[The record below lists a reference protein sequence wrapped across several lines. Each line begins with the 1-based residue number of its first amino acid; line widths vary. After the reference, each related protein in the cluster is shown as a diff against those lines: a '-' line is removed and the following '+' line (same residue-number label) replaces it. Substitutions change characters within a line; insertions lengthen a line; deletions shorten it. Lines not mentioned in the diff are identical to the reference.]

1 MEFTRISIKLMPALS
16 LLLEF
21 FLCLN
26 STQSHADD
34 YCKNQ
39 VSLVTMDDFLV
50 LEFNHYRFLLQSH
63 ESCMIEKVSSA
74 ISWLVTLLIY
84 SSKQSM
90 EKYPKTEIFL
100 ILRKIYTLV
109 LPWPAGR

>member
-1 MEFTRISIKLMPALS
+1 MEFTRISIKLMSALS

-26 STQSHADD
+26 STQSHTDD

-50 LEFNHYRFLLQSH
+50 LETITDFFYYLMNH
-63 ESCMIEKVSSA
+63 A
-74 ISWLVTLLIY
+74 
-84 SSKQSM
+84 
-90 EKYPKTEIFL
+90 
-100 ILRKIYTLV
+100 
-109 LPWPAGR
+109 

>member
-1 MEFTRISIKLMPALS
+1 MEFTRISIKLMSALS

-26 STQSHADD
+26 STHADD

-50 LEFNHYRFLLQSH
+50 LET
-63 ESCMIEKVSSA
+63 I
-74 ISWLVTLLIY
+74 
-84 SSKQSM
+84 
-90 EKYPKTEIFL
+90 TEISST
-100 ILRKIYTLV
+100 IS
-109 LPWPAGR
+109 